1 MQNNLNLYMELRF
14 FMPFSIKVLKRLIL
28 CINQI
33 TDIEIKEYYDMF
45 HKISLD
51 ILLNYISLLK
61 VYLLITR
68 MYILGLDINRIL
80 KDYNL
85 KYPLDFFNLKY
96 EQCSD
101 FELEYI
107 INFYN
112 FIIINIKKLYIIKI
126 LSDIFKKDK
135 DKYNDIK
142 ILMKAK
148 NNKTLTHQEFNRLL
162 YLKNIFKEYR
172 ISYIIKREEYIKIFN
187 YIPNAEEVYQ
197 DIDESCNNKYLIWR
211 NYRSVKI

>member
-14 FMPFSIKVLKRLIL
+14 FMLFSIKILKKLIL

-33 TDIEIKEYYDMF
+33 TDNEIKEYYDMF

-51 ILLNYISLLK
+51 IFINYISLLK

-68 MYILGLDINRIL
+68 MYILGLNINKIL

-85 KYPLDFFNLKY
+85 KHPLDFISLKY
-96 EQCSD
+96 EQCDD

-112 FIIINIKKLYIIKI
+112 FIVTNIKKIYVVKI
-126 LSDIFKKDK
+126 LFDIFKKDK

-148 NNKTLTHQEFNRLL
+148 NNKALTHQEFNRLL

-187 YIPNAEEVYQ
+187 YIPNVEDVYQ
-197 DIDESCNNKYLIWR
+197 DIDESSNDKYLIWKDYR
-211 NYRSVKI
+211 NVKV

>member
-14 FMPFSIKVLKRLIL
+14 FMPLSIKVLKRLIL

-33 TDIEIKEYYDMF
+33 TDIETKEYYDMF

-68 MYILGLDINRIL
+68 MYILGLSINKIL
-80 KDYNL
+80 RDYNL
-85 KYPLDFFNLKY
+85 KHPLDFINLKY
-96 EQCSD
+96 EQCND

-112 FIIINIKKLYIIKI
+112 LIIINIKKIYVMKI
-126 LSDIFKKDK
+126 LSDIFEKDK

-142 ILMKAK
+142 ILIKAK
-148 NNKTLTHQEFNRLL
+148 NNKALTNLEFSRLL

-187 YIPNAEEVYQ
+187 YVPNVEEVYQ
-197 DIDESCNNKYLIWR
+197 DIDESSNDKYLIWR
-211 NYRSVKI
+211 NYRNVKV

>member
-1 MQNNLNLYMELRF
+1 MGLRF
-14 FMPFSIKVLKRLIL
+14 FMLLSIKILKRLIL

-33 TDIEIKEYYDMF
+33 TDNEIKEYYDMF

-51 ILLNYISLLK
+51 ILINYISLLK
-61 VYLLITR
+61 VYLLVTR
-68 MYILGLDINRIL
+68 MYILGLNINKIL

-85 KYPLDFFNLKY
+85 KYPLNFLSLKY
-96 EQCSD
+96 EQCND

-112 FIIINIKKLYIIKI
+112 FIITNTKKIYIIKI
-126 LSDIFKKDK
+126 LSDIYKKDK

-148 NNKTLTHQEFNRLL
+148 NNDHLTNQEFNRLL
-162 YLKNIFKEYR
+162 YLKDIFKEYR

-187 YIPNAEEVYQ
+187 NIPNTEEIYQ
-197 DIDESCNNKYLIWR
+197 DIDENSNDKYLIWR
-211 NYRSVKI
+211 NYRNVKV

>member
-1 MQNNLNLYMELRF
+1 MGLRF
-14 FMPFSIKVLKRLIL
+14 FMLLSIKILKRLIL

-33 TDIEIKEYYDMF
+33 TDNEIKEYYDMF

-51 ILLNYISLLK
+51 ILINYISLLK
-61 VYLLITR
+61 VYLLVTR
-68 MYILGLDINRIL
+68 MYILGLNINKIL

-85 KYPLDFFNLKY
+85 KHPLNFLSLKY
-96 EQCSD
+96 EQCND

-112 FIIINIKKLYIIKI
+112 FIITNTKKIYIIKI
-126 LSDIFKKDK
+126 LSDIYKKDK

-148 NNKTLTHQEFNRLL
+148 NNDHLTNQEFNRLL
-162 YLKNIFKEYR
+162 YLKDIFKEYR

-187 YIPNAEEVYQ
+187 NIPNTEEIYQ
-197 DIDESCNNKYLIWR
+197 DIDENSNDKYLIWR
-211 NYRSVKI
+211 NYRNVKV

>member
-1 MQNNLNLYMELRF
+1 MGLRF
-14 FMPFSIKVLKRLIL
+14 FMLLSIKILKRLIL

-33 TDIEIKEYYDMF
+33 TDNEIKEYYDMF

-51 ILLNYISLLK
+51 ILINYISLLK
-61 VYLLITR
+61 VYLLVTR
-68 MYILGLDINRIL
+68 MYILGLNINKIL

-85 KYPLDFFNLKY
+85 KHPLNFLSLKY
-96 EQCSD
+96 EQCND

-112 FIIINIKKLYIIKI
+112 FIITNTKKIYIIKI
-126 LSDIFKKDK
+126 LSDIYKKDK

-148 NNKTLTHQEFNRLL
+148 NNDHLTNQEFNRLL
-162 YLKNIFKEYR
+162 YLKDIFKEYR

-187 YIPNAEEVYQ
+187 NIPNTEKIYQ
-197 DIDESCNNKYLIWR
+197 DIDENSNDKYLIWR
-211 NYRSVKI
+211 NYRNVKV

>member
-1 MQNNLNLYMELRF
+1 MLL
-14 FMPFSIKVLKRLIL
+14 SIKILKRLIL

-33 TDIEIKEYYDMF
+33 TDNEIKEYYDMF

-51 ILLNYISLLK
+51 ILINYISLLK
-61 VYLLITR
+61 VYLLVTR
-68 MYILGLDINRIL
+68 MYILGLNINKIL

-85 KYPLDFFNLKY
+85 KHPLNFLSLKY
-96 EQCSD
+96 EQCND

-112 FIIINIKKLYIIKI
+112 FIITNTKKIYIIKI
-126 LSDIFKKDK
+126 LSDIYKKDK

-148 NNKTLTHQEFNRLL
+148 NNDHLTNQEFNRLL
-162 YLKNIFKEYR
+162 YLKDIFKEYR

-187 YIPNAEEVYQ
+187 NIPNTEKIYQ
-197 DIDESCNNKYLIWR
+197 DIDENSNDKYLIWR
-211 NYRSVKI
+211 NYRNVKV